1 MKTRKSIESGL
12 SDLSK
17 IDPRIK
23 LLWDNV
29 GTPLPRVR
37 KQGYKELL
45 RIIIGQQLS
54 TQAAASIWQ
63 RLEQANLFLNK
74 SNFLVRS
81 DEDLRGLGLSRQKI
95 KYIRGL
101 IESINEGTLRLDC
114 LDRSSDEEAINILV
128 QQKGIGRW
136 SAEVYLLFAIGRA
149 DIMPADDLALLK
161 SAGYHFGD
169 GKRWTSEKLRNEA
182 EIWRPWRSAVA
193 RLLWHAYNVKVI

>member
-1 MKTRKSIESGL
+1 MKTKKSIETGL

-23 LLWDNV
+23 LLWNNV
-29 GTPLPRVR
+29 GTPLARAR

-54 TQAAASIWQ
+54 TQAAASIWK
-63 RLEQANLFLNK
+63 RLEQADVFLDK
-74 SNFLVRS
+74 SNIFLRS
-81 DEDLRGLGLSRQKI
+81 DEELRGFGLSRQKI
-95 KYIRGL
+95 KYCKSL
-101 IESINEGTLRLDC
+101 IDSINKGTLRLDC
-114 LDRSSDEEAINILV
+114 LDQLSDEEIINILV

-182 EIWRPWRSAVA
+182 ERWSPWRSAVA

>member
-1 MKTRKSIESGL
+1 MKTRKSIETGL

-23 LLWDNV
+23 LLWHNV
-29 GTPLPRVR
+29 GTPLARAR

-54 TQAAASIWQ
+54 TQAAASIWK
-63 RLEQANLFLNK
+63 RLEEADVFLDK
-74 SNFLVRS
+74 SKFLLRT
-81 DEDLRGLGLSRQKI
+81 DEELRDFGLSRQKI
-95 KYIRGL
+95 KYCRSL
-101 IESINEGTLRLDC
+101 IDSINKGTLRLDC
-114 LDRSSDEEAINILV
+114 LGQLSDEEIINILV

-161 SAGYHFGD
+161 SAGYNSVSYTH
-169 GKRWTSEKLRNEA
+169 LRAHETD
-182 EIWRPWRSAVA
+182 S
-193 RLLWHAYNVKVI
+193 